1 MKKPI
6 LLISFGV
13 FALLLAACSASE
25 PATAVS
31 TPAPTEQATD
41 IAVADGALS
50 LDAAAGLE
58 LYRAVGCA
66 GCHGQDG
73 EGNIGPALA
82 GHTREQLF
90 RQVRAPKGDIMPPFL
105 EDRLSDDDVEKIGA
119 WIDTLGEDMVM
130 EHGEEGAAESPELSM
145 TEADHLRLILD
156 SLAAGN
162 QDDATHHAQHLVG
175 DASPAVLPLAQ
186 KLLADLQSGDIHAA
200 EAETSEAL
208 GARADEAFEPVSV
221 HLGMALSAAQRDDT
235 ADVEHHLESAVLAA
249 ANHNHQPEMQQLL
262 DDWRQGDDP
271 HGVIDRMYE
280 SLKLDHQD

>member
-1 MKKPI
+1 MPKPI
-6 LLISFGV
+6 LLISIGIFT
-13 FALLLAACSASE
+13 LLLAACSAAT
-25 PATAVS
+25 PPTAVP
-31 TPAPTEQATD
+31 TPAPTDQITD
-41 IAVADGALS
+41 IAAADLS
-50 LDAAAGLE
+50 PDAAAGLE
-58 LYRAVGCA
+58 IYRAVGCA

-82 GHTREQLF
+82 GHTQEQLF
-90 RQVRAPKGDIMPPFL
+90 RQVRAPKGDIMPPFP

-119 WIDTLGEDMVM
+119 WIDTLGEEMVM
-130 EHGEEGAAESPELSM
+130 EHGEEGTADSLELSM

-175 DASPAVLPLAQ
+175 DASPAVLPLAE
-186 KLLADLQSGDIHAA
+186 KLLADLQAGDIHAA

-208 GARADEAFEPVSV
+208 GARASAAFEPVSV

-249 ANHNHQPEMQQLL
+249 ANHNHQPEMQRLL